1 MQQQPQT
8 PMQQSRVTSPTQMP
22 TMHQNPYHPP
32 QNAFANGNPYGTM
45 HQNPYHPPQN
55 AFANGNPYGMQSA
68 SPHGH
73 LYGYGFKSPS
83 YGTTTPY
90 AVSPLPSP
98 YAMAY
103 PIAGHLTSRGAPQ
116 IQPQQ
121 NLQSRQTTRSEK
133 AHEHGRPRVVTAAAH
148 VANPSRLAS
157 RSSSD
162 TTKDSENVRLARS
175 APHHGALFRDLSA
188 PFVALSAEGRLAD
201 LQKQN
206 AALKKELEK
215 ATASQEDDIPMKT
228 STKDEI
234 FTVFYYIGGQLFF
247 PLLYFQQLHLAQKLW
262 VEAAD

>member
-1 MQQQPQT
+1 
-8 PMQQSRVTSPTQMP
+8 MQQSRMTSPTQMP
-22 TMHQNPYHPP
+22 
-32 QNAFANGNPYGTM
+32 TM

-90 AVSPLPSP
+90 ALSPLSSP
-98 YAMAY
+98 YGMAY
-103 PIAGHLTSRGAPQ
+103 PMDGHLTSRGAPQ
-116 IQPQQ
+116 MQPQQ
-121 NLQSRQTTRSEK
+121 NLQPRQTTRSEK
-133 AHEHGRPRVVTAAAH
+133 AHEHGRPRVATAAAH
-148 VANPSRLAS
+148 VAPSRLAS
-157 RSSSD
+157 RSS
-162 TTKDSENVRLARS
+162 NVRLATS

-215 ATASQEDDIPMKT
+215 ANAAPQIEVQILTA
-228 STKDEI
+228 
-234 FTVFYYIGGQLFF
+234 QLAETNAQGAM
-247 PLLYFQQLHLAQKLW
+247 QQLQTQQLELDSQKLK
-262 VEAAD
+262 EQLADLHMQVATS